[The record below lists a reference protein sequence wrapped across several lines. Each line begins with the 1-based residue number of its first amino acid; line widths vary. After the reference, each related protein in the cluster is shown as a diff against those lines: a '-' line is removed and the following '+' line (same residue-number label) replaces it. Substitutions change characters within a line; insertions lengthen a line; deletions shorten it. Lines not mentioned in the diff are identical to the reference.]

1 MAIRGVFTSHAGLNG
16 ERQQDLSARVL
27 WVGPGGM
34 APMLALSSGMPSE
47 PAKQTSY
54 SWIEDEHISGNQAVV
69 TGGNSGVT
77 TMVMDSVGIWT
88 KNTVIMNQTTGEY
101 ILITA
106 LNADGVTVDS
116 MIRGFGGTTAA
127 TITAA
132 DKFQSVGTAFAEG
145 SDRPE
150 AVTQKGD
157 ERTNYVQIFKNGWAI
172 TGTANA
178 VTWVTGSQTARN
190 RELCFAYHAEDIE
203 RATLWGRKG
212 VRVVS
217 GLQLRTSNGIIPQI
231 EDYGGIVESVAAGG
245 NAGEVNMVTIQN
257 FMRRIFDKQAKGFPN
272 ERIAFS
278 GSNFLELLQKMVL
291 LDSTYNIESK
301 ETEYGIT
308 VTTII
313 GFNGRL
319 KIISHPM
326 MVENEQWQKE
336 LYVLHPG
343 LIKKRVKR
351 DSWSEE
357 FNAQKQ
363 NNNGKDSI
371 EGYLA
376 IEQGWELRGAQTM
389 GILRNLT
396 TAVASF

>member
-1 MAIRGVFTSHAGLNG
+1 MAIRGVFTSHAGLIG

-34 APMLALSSGMPSE
+34 APLLALSAGMQSE
-47 PAKQTSY
+47 RAPQTSY

-69 TGGNSGVT
+69 TGGNSAVT

-88 KNTVIMNQTTGEY
+88 KNTVIMNQNTGEY
-101 ILITA
+101 ILITGI
-106 LNADGVTVDS
+106 NADGVTIDS

-150 AVTQKGD
+150 AVTQKGE

-190 RELCFAYHAEDIE
+190 RGLCFAYHAEDLE
-203 RATLWGRKG
+203 RAALWGRKG
-212 VRVVS
+212 VRVINN
-217 GLQLRTSNGIIPQI
+217 LQLRTSNGIIPQI

-245 NAGEVNMVTIQN
+245 VAGDVNMVTVQN
-257 FMRRIFDKQAKGFPN
+257 FLRRIFDKQAKGLPN
-272 ERIAFS
+272 ERISFC
-278 GSNFLELLQKMVL
+278 GSNFLELIQKMVL
-291 LDSTYNIESK
+291 LDSTYNIESQ

-308 VTTII
+308 VTTLI

-326 MVENEQWQKE
+326 MVENAQWQKE
-336 LYVLHPG
+336 FYVLHPG

-396 TAVASF
+396 NAVPSF